1 MKNSIICVCVLLTS
15 DINHPY
21 GYNINNQYNHKDIND
36 NKLLKL
42 LKKRKIV
49 RFNSALQNLNLNKL
63 KYIKPRQYML
73 VYV

>member
-1 MKNSIICVCVLLTS
+1 MCVLLTS

-42 LKKRKIV
+42 LYYWTTEKTEDCEI
-49 RFNSALQNLNLNKL
+49 Q
-63 KYIKPRQYML
+63 
-73 VYV
+73 